1 MTECTFIYKNTSYY
15 PNINLVS
22 GLNLQ
27 LRINLNV
34 FPSICWVMWDRYYLS
49 STLMIHLISS
59 AFYTVLYADDTYLR
73 LSHNSLDHL
82 QHMLKMDLIK

>member
-1 MTECTFIYKNTSYY
+1 MARFR
-15 PNINLVS
+15 
-22 GLNLQ
+22 GLL
-27 LRINLNV
+27 
-34 FPSICWVMWDRYYLS
+34 WDRYYLS